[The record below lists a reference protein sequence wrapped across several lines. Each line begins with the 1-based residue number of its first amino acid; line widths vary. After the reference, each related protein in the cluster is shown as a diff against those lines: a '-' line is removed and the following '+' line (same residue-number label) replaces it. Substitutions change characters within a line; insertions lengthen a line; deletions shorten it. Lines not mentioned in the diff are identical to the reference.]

1 MDRTDE
7 AVYCTSE
14 PSYSQSPPPHPPSP
28 LPPLIAPTPSLAGLP
43 AEIKLILF
51 EQVRS
56 QDRAYKARRRKKGDR
71 GVDGKGFES
80 LASVNRD
87 FRTLAMKP
95 LYSVSYHLTQ
105 IEKDYAA

>member
-7 AVYCTSE
+7 AVYCSSE
-14 PSYSQSPPPHPPSP
+14 PSYSQSPPPRP

-43 AEIKLILF
+43 AEIKLLLF
-51 EQVRS
+51 ENVKD
-56 QDRAYKARRRKKGDR
+56 QDRAYKIRRRKKGDPR
-71 GVDGKGFES
+71 GLYGKGFES

-95 LYSVSYHLTQ
+95 LYSVSYHPTR